1 MTRRDAIDLGLLAAI
16 WGGSF
21 LFMRIAV
28 PQFGPLPLMA
38 VRCGVGA
45 AVLLPLLVVQGG
57 LAPLRARPGAFALVG
72 LLNSALPFALFGYA
86 TLSLTAGFASLL
98 NATVPMFA
106 ALVAFLWLGEAPGR
120 RRLAGLAVGF
130 AGVLVLV
137 AGRGSIAPGGDLA
150 AVLAALVA
158 ALSYGVAAAQAR
170 RSMTGTPSLA
180 LAAGSQVGAT
190 AVLALPAALT
200 WPASSPDTSAWAAAL
215 ALGAVCTGL
224 AYLLYFR
231 LLTRVGATTATA
243 VTFLVP
249 VFGILWGALF
259 LGERPTATMVAG
271 GIVILAGT
279 ALTTGVRWPQSP
291 RRRARAA

>member
-1 MTRRDAIDLGLLAAI
+1 MKRRDVVDLGLLAAI

-45 AVLLPLLVVQGG
+45 AVLLPLLAMSGG
-57 LAPLRARPGAFALVG
+57 LGPLRERPRALLVVG
-72 LLNSALPFALFGYA
+72 LLNSALPFALFGVA
-86 TLSLTAGFASLL
+86 TLSITAGFAALL

-106 ALVAFLWLGEAPGR
+106 ALVAYLWLGEAPGR

-130 AGVLVLV
+130 VGVLVLV
-137 AGRGSIAPGGDLA
+137 SGRGSIAPGGSLVAVFAALA
-150 AVLAALVA
+150 AS
-158 ALSYGVAAAQAR
+158 LSYGVAAAQTR
-170 RSMTGTPSLA
+170 RYLTGVPSLA
-180 LAAGSQVGAT
+180 LATGSQVGAT
-190 AVLALPAALT
+190 ALLALPAALT
-200 WPASSPDTSAWAAAL
+200 WPTVGPDAGAWAAAL

-224 AYLLYFR
+224 AYILYFR
-231 LLTRVGATTATA
+231 LLTRAGATTATA

-259 LGERPTATMVAG
+259 LDEHPTATMLAG
-271 GIVILAGT
+271 GAIILAGT
-279 ALTTGVRWPQSP
+279 ALTVGVQAA
-291 RRRARAA
+291 RRPSRAA